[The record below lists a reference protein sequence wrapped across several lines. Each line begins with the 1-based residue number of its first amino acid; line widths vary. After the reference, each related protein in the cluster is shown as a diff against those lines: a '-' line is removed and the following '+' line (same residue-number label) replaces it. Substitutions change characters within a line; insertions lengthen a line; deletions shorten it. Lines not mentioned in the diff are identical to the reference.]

1 MRPFFKT
8 WLTICLLMP
17 LAAHA
22 TNREQQLPASF
33 NGHTAKSHS
42 SPVTAS
48 NTETE
53 PTPVTAAPKHRGS
66 KVVEHDTQAE
76 AKEPA
81 KKTETAAAA
90 HQDSKKPNSKVA
102 TKESKK
108 AATAAAK
115 DSKKGTTT
123 VVADKGSKKGTAKV
137 ASKDSK
143 KAAAATV
150 AAHKDSKKGK
160 PAAPTDTVVSRAM
173 DAVGTPYRWGGTNP
187 KKGLDC
193 SGLVKYAFTGVKG
206 ANLPRTSNAMAAG
219 HGQKVDRKDLKPGDL
234 LFFNIESRKVDHV
247 AIYLGNDRFVHA
259 PSRGKSVTVDTLKKP
274 YWDSHYV
281 VAKRVT
287 PPVPNG
293 PKSTMRVVQR

>member
-8 WLTICLLMP
+8 WLTICLFMP

-22 TNREQQLPASF
+22 TNREQQLPAGF
-33 NGHTAKSHS
+33 TGHTAKSHS
-42 SPVTAS
+42 SPATAS
-48 NTETE
+48 AAAPEQE
-53 PTPVTAAPKHRGS
+53 PVTAAPKHHGS
-66 KVVEHDTQAE
+66 KVVEQT
-76 AKEPA
+76 AKADAHAPS
-81 KKTETAAAA
+81 KKKAETAAVA
-90 HQDSKKPNSKVA
+90 H
-102 TKESKK
+102 
-108 AATAAAK
+108 
-115 DSKKGTTT
+115 
-123 VVADKGSKKGTAKV
+123 
-137 ASKDSK
+137 KDSK
-143 KAAAATV
+143 KAATTASAH
-150 AAHKDSKKGK
+150 HKDSKKTNATAAAAHDGK
-160 PAAPTDTVVSRAM
+160 KTKGAANPVNNSVVSRAM

-193 SGLVKYAFTGVKG
+193 SGLVKYAFNGVKG
-206 ANLPRTSNAMAAG
+206 ADLPRTSNAMAAG

-287 PPVPNG
+287 TPQKP
-293 PKSTMRVVQR
+293 TMRVVQR